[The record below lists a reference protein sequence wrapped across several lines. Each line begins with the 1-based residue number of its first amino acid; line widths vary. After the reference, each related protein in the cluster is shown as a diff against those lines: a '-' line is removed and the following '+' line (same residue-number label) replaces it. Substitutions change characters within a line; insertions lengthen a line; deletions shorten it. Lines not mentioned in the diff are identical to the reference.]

1 MTVHSVQ
8 PLLSLLPHWAHV
20 MTGQLGEKL
29 SEKQDD
35 GWDSLEWDWIAWIE
49 KEQVGAVYKM
59 SCLKLSSNGAV

>member
-1 MTVHSVQ
+1 
-8 PLLSLLPHWAHV
+8 